1 MRVIIIVLL
10 VIAAS
15 SCTLQFH
22 PMKSKQIQGA
32 LVINKFTEDGRYYF
46 DLQTAKTPCRVYY
59 NIEVPQAEW
68 HNYKVGEFIGTS
80 SQERIELSNPV
91 STKIQ

>member
-1 MRVIIIVLL
+1 M
-10 VIAAS
+10 
-15 SCTLQFH
+15 
-22 PMKSKQIQGA
+22 
-32 LVINKFTEDGRYYF
+32 VINKFTEYGGYYF
-46 DLQTAKTPCRVYY
+46 DLQTTGTRCKVYY